1 MQPRKR
7 LGGGA
12 TMKRLLRSGAI
23 LILALV
29 AGPPVQAQQN
39 PPHTS
44 SIQQMIAVDQIFE
57 EKEYEDAIQGYKAL
71 LAEDPHNPQLLNR
84 IGIVYEALHNL
95 PLAKHYYK
103 EALKAD
109 SKYSA
114 AMNNLGSL
122 DYNTKN
128 YGRAARE
135 YHHAIQMDPTV
146 ASYYSNL
153 AYTYLARK
161 KYKEMVQA
169 FHSALQLDPTILDQH
184 NRSGSV
190 VIERGVE
197 DHATFYFYLA
207 KTYGQMG
214 DADRCVEFLK
224 KARDEKYKDIIT
236 VRTDPAFAPV
246 RTHPVMKEFLD
257 SLNPASVD
265 RPTSAA

>member
-1 MQPRKR
+1 
-7 LGGGA
+7 
-12 TMKRLLRSGAI
+12 MKHLVRWGAI
-23 LILALV
+23 LLIALV
-29 AGPPVQAQQN
+29 AGPPALAQQT
-39 PPHTS
+39 PPPTS
-44 SIQQMIAVDQIFE
+44 SIQKMIAVDLLFE
-57 EKEYEDAIQGYKAL
+57 QKEYEDAIQGYKTL
-71 LAEDPHNPQLLNR
+71 LAADPRNPQILNR
-84 IGIVYEALHNL
+84 LGIVYEALHNL
-95 PLAKHYYK
+95 PQARDFYQR
-103 EALKAD
+103 ALKAD
-109 SKYSA
+109 PNYSA
-114 AMNNLGSL
+114 AVNNLGSL
-122 DYNTKN
+122 YYNTKN

-135 YHHAIQMDPTV
+135 YRRAIKLDSTV

-153 AYTYLARK
+153 AYTCLARK
-161 KYKEMVQA
+161 KYKEMVEA
-169 FHSALQLDPTILDQH
+169 FRSALALDPSILDQH

-246 RTHPVMKEFLD
+246 RANPAMKDFMD

-265 RPTSAA
+265 RPTSSA